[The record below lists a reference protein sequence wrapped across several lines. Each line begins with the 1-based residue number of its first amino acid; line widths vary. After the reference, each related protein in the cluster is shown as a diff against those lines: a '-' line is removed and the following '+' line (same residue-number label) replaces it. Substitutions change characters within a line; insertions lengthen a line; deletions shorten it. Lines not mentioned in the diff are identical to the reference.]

1 MSSNISR
8 PQDSLNKKPSFDILI
23 NDNILSNDY
32 RVNKIFTKK
41 EVNKI
46 SRAQIE
52 IYGGDIFK
60 NEFSEIEDPVFD
72 AGNEIIIKMGYD
84 QINSVVFEGVIE
96 SHSVNLKTGYQNNP
110 EKSLLT
116 IECVDKSIK
125 LTNTYT
131 NEIYQDITE
140 SDIIKTLLNNV
151 SGLSSNVEDINFS
164 HDFFSKYNN
173 NDWEFILERALMNGM
188 ILVNSNNTINFKDP
202 SCNKSSEL
210 TISNSGQTYSF
221 TAKQQSENQ
230 IKKLV
235 INSID
240 SFNSEKISKEAYEP
254 INKIINADNL
264 NKNNLNYFSPDEVIL
279 DYSYDLSYNEIDSI
293 GFSKLKLLRLNR
305 IFGKSSFKGVPT
317 LDIDSVVTFDGFGN
331 KFDGDIYVT
340 KVNHSIIEGD
350 LTTEISFGLNDI
362 FSERNKLEKNN
373 SINKISGLHIGRIS
387 DIEADPK
394 NQYRVKVVIPEL
406 KSINNNI
413 WDNILES
420 GIWAKLSHTYVSEDS
435 GFFFL
440 PEIGT
445 QVIVSFLSDNPT
457 QPVVLGSLYTNEN
470 KPYKLHKNLNNY
482 KAIVLNNNMKIEF
495 DQENQKLSI
504 STDQGNEII
513 LDEKN
518 SEIKINDVNENEIY
532 MSKSGINMKSNSDI
546 NINSSSKISLN
557 ATAGIEISSNS
568 DIEVSGMN
576 INNKAN
582 VKFSAQGSA
591 GTEINSSAIT
601 TVKGSIVQIN

>member
-1 MSSNISR
+1 MSSNINR
-8 PQDSLNKKPSFDILI
+8 PQDSLNKKPSFDIII
-23 NDNILSNDY
+23 NNSSLSNDY
-32 RVNKIFTKK
+32 RVNNIFTKK

-84 QINSVVFEGVIE
+84 QINSIVFEGVIE

-116 IECVDKSIK
+116 IECVDKAIK
-125 LTNTYT
+125 LTNSYT
-131 NEIYQDITE
+131 NEIYEDITE
-140 SDIIKTLLNNV
+140 SEIIKTLLNNII
-151 SGLSSNVEDINFS
+151 GLSSNVEGISFS

-188 ILVNSNNTINFKDP
+188 ILVNSNNNLNFKNP

-264 NKNNLNYFSPDEVIL
+264 NKNNLNYFSPDEVVL

-293 GFSKLKLLRLNR
+293 GYSKLKLLRLNR
-305 IFGKSSFKGVPT
+305 IYGKSSFKGVPT

-331 KFDGDIYVT
+331 KFDGDVYVT
-340 KVNHSIIEGD
+340 KVNHSIIQGD
-350 LTTEISFGLNDI
+350 LITEISFGLNDI
-362 FSERNKLEKNN
+362 FSDRNKLEKNN

-387 DIEADPK
+387 DIETDPK

-413 WDNILES
+413 WDNILDS

-445 QVIVSFLSDNPT
+445 QVIVSFISDNPT

-470 KPYKLHKNLNNY
+470 KPYKLQENLNNY

-495 DQENQKLSI
+495 DQEDQKLSI

-518 SEIKINDVNENEIY
+518 SEIKINDVNKNEIY
-532 MSKSGINMKSNSDI
+532 MSKTGINLKSNSDI
-546 NINSSSKISLN
+546 NINSSSKILLN
-557 ATAGIEISSNS
+557 ASAGIDISSNS
-568 DIEVSGMN
+568 DIDVSGMN

-601 TVKGSIVQIN
+601 TVKGSMVQIN

>member
-305 IFGKSSFKGVPT
+305 IFGKSSFRGVPT